1 MEFVTQAQA
10 LLAENAM
17 YVGIGLFLALLVAGF
32 IWYSMSRGSSGGSKS
47 ILENQARMNMATT
60 DVPNAASNPDP
71 AAPPQMSQEE
81 LEKQIANI
89 GNMESL
95 NSNHEE

>member
-1 MEFVTQAQA
+1 MEFVTQAQT

-17 YVGIGLFLALLVAGF
+17 YVGIGLFVVLLLAGVM
-32 IWYSMSRGSSGGSKS
+32 WYSMSRGGKS

-60 DVPNAASNPDP
+60 DVPSGSSQPDP
-71 AAPPQMSQEE
+71 VTPPQMSQEE

-89 GNMESL
+89 GNMDSL
-95 NSNHEE
+95 NAKEE

>member
-1 MEFVTQAQA
+1 MEFVTQAQT

-17 YVGIGLFLALLVAGF
+17 YVGIGLFIALLVAGF

-60 DVPNAASNPDP
+60 DVPSGSSQPDP
-71 AAPPQMSQEE
+71 TTPPQMSQEE

-89 GNMESL
+89 GNMEAM
-95 NSNHEE
+95 NSQPE

>member
-1 MEFVTQAQA
+1 MEFVAQAQT

-17 YVGIGLFLALLVAGF
+17 YVGIGLFVVLLLAGVM
-32 IWYSMSRGSSGGSKS
+32 WYSMSRGGKS

-60 DVPNAASNPDP
+60 DVPSGSSQPDP
-71 AAPPQMSQEE
+71 VAPAQMSQEE

-95 NSNHEE
+95 NAPSE